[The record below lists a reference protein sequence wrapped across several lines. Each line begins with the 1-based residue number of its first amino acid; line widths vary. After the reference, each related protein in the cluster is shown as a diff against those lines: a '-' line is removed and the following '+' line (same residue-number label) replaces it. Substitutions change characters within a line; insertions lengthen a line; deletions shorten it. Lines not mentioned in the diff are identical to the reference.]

1 MSYLK
6 KGKAL
11 KKIGMKYEA
20 ENIFWVPKEARW
32 GYLKDNA
39 KDPKI
44 GQIID
49 DAMILIEKENP
60 TLKEVLDKRY
70 ARPELDKRRLGELI
84 DLISTIKL
92 HKNGEKDLLGRV
104 YEYFLGQFASSE
116 GKGGGEFYTPTSVVK
131 TLVEMIEPYRGRIYD
146 PACGSGGMFIQSEK
160 FIEEHAGRID
170 DLSIYGQELNA
181 TTWKLCK
188 MNLAIRG
195 LDGNIGPHQGDTFHD
210 DLHKTLKADYV
221 LANPPFNISDW
232 GGNKL
237 VDDIRWKYGVP
248 PEGNA
253 NYAWLEHIV
262 YHLAPNGVAGIVLAN
277 GALSSNTSNEGVIR
291 KNLVDAKLVDAI
303 VALPDKLFYSTG
315 IPVSLWI
322 LNRNKIDNPKFRK
335 RADEI
340 LFIDGRNLGTM
351 VDRRHREL
359 SDEDIKKIADTYHN
373 YRNIDGNYE
382 DVQGFCKAAKLEEV
396 REHEYVLT
404 PGRYVG
410 IEEQEDDGV
419 PFEEKME
426 ALTSELGE
434 LFEKSRSLE
443 EEIRKNLGGIVMSFN
458 EWTSI
463 KLGELI
469 ESISIKHDFEK
480 DELIFLNTSDV
491 LEGKVLHDNY
501 SEVSKMP
508 GQAKKS
514 IQKGDILFSE
524 IRPKNKRFAY
534 IDFDAKDFV
543 VSTKLM
549 VLRRKSSLINNKF
562 LYKLL
567 TSDRML
573 NYLQHIAEGRSGT
586 FPQITFSELKN
597 IYVLLPSIQEQI
609 AIAKTLDD
617 LDGKIEINNKINKA
631 LEEMA
636 QAIFKQWF
644 VDFEFPNEEGKPY
657 KSSGGEMVESE
668 LGMIPKG
675 WDSKSLLDIADYLNG
690 LAMQKFRPEDD
701 EKGIPVL
708 KN

>member
-1 MSYLK
+1 MSS
-6 KGKAL
+6 AN
-11 KKIGMKYEA
+11 IGFEETLWKSADKLRGSMDSAEYKYVVLGLIFMKYISDKFETKYEELVEEGDGFEEDRDEYEA

-49 DAMILIEKENP
+49 DAMILIEKENS
-60 TLKEVLDKRY
+60 TLAGVLDKRY

-131 TLVEMIEPYRGRIYD
+131 TLVEMIEPYKGRIYD

-160 FIEEHAGRID
+160 FIEEHAGRIG

-195 LDGNIGPHQGDTFHD
+195 LDGNIGPNQADTFHD

-237 VDDIRWKYGVP
+237 TEDVRWKYGVP

-262 YHLAPNGVAGIVLAN
+262 YHLSPNGVAGVVLAN

-322 LNRNKIDNPKFRK
+322 LNRNKKDNPKFRE
-335 RADEI
+335 REDEI
-340 LFIDGRNLGTM
+340 LFIDARNLGTM

-359 SDEDIKKIADTYHN
+359 SEEDIKKISDTYHN
-373 YRNIDGNYE
+373 YRNLNGNYE
-382 DVQGFCKAAKLEEV
+382 DIQGFCKAAKLDEV

-410 IEEQEDDGV
+410 IEEQEDDGI
-419 PFEEKME
+419 PFEEKM
-426 ALTSELGE
+426 ASLTSELGE
-434 LFEKSRSLE
+434 LFEQSRRLE
-443 EEIRKNLGGIVMSFN
+443 ENIRKNLGGIGF
-458 EWTSI
+458 
-463 KLGELI
+463 
-469 ESISIKHDFEK
+469 DF
-480 DELIFLNTSDV
+480 
-491 LEGKVLHDNY
+491 
-501 SEVSKMP
+501 
-508 GQAKKS
+508 
-514 IQKGDILFSE
+514 
-524 IRPKNKRFAY
+524 
-534 IDFDAKDFV
+534 
-543 VSTKLM
+543 
-549 VLRRKSSLINNKF
+549 
-562 LYKLL
+562 
-567 TSDRML
+567 
-573 NYLQHIAEGRSGT
+573 
-586 FPQITFSELKN
+586 
-597 IYVLLPSIQEQI
+597 
-609 AIAKTLDD
+609 
-617 LDGKIEINNKINKA
+617 
-631 LEEMA
+631 
-636 QAIFKQWF
+636 
-644 VDFEFPNEEGKPY
+644 
-657 KSSGGEMVESE
+657 
-668 LGMIPKG
+668 
-675 WDSKSLLDIADYLNG
+675 
-690 LAMQKFRPEDD
+690 
-701 EKGIPVL
+701 
-708 KN
+708 

>member
-1 MSYLK
+1 MST
-6 KGKAL
+6 AN
-11 KKIGMKYEA
+11 IGFEETLWKSADKLRGSMDSAEYKYVVLGLIFMKYISDKFETKYNELLEEREGFEEDRDEYEA

-60 TLKEVLDKRY
+60 TLKGVLDKRY

-84 DLISTIKL
+84 DLISTIRL

-443 EEIRKNLGGIVMSFN
+443 EEIRKNLGGI
-458 EWTSI
+458 
-463 KLGELI
+463 G
-469 ESISIKHDFEK
+469 
-480 DELIFLNTSDV
+480 
-491 LEGKVLHDNY
+491 Y
-501 SEVSKMP
+501 
-508 GQAKKS
+508 
-514 IQKGDILFSE
+514 
-524 IRPKNKRFAY
+524 
-534 IDFDAKDFV
+534 
-543 VSTKLM
+543 
-549 VLRRKSSLINNKF
+549 
-562 LYKLL
+562 
-567 TSDRML
+567 
-573 NYLQHIAEGRSGT
+573 
-586 FPQITFSELKN
+586 
-597 IYVLLPSIQEQI
+597 
-609 AIAKTLDD
+609 
-617 LDGKIEINNKINKA
+617 
-631 LEEMA
+631 
-636 QAIFKQWF
+636 
-644 VDFEFPNEEGKPY
+644 EF
-657 KSSGGEMVESE
+657 
-668 LGMIPKG
+668 
-675 WDSKSLLDIADYLNG
+675 
-690 LAMQKFRPEDD
+690 
-701 EKGIPVL
+701 
-708 KN
+708 

>member
-1 MSYLK
+1 MSS
-6 KGKAL
+6 AN
-11 KKIGMKYEA
+11 IGFEETLWKSADKLRGSMDSAEYKYVVLGLIFMKYISDKFETKYEELVEEGDGFEEDRDEYEA

-49 DAMILIEKENP
+49 DAMILIEKENS
-60 TLKEVLDKRY
+60 TLAGVLDKRY

-84 DLISTIKL
+84 DLISTIRL

-131 TLVEMIEPYRGRIYD
+131 TLVEMIEPYKGRIYD

-160 FIEEHAGRID
+160 FIEEHAGRIG

-195 LDGNIGPHQGDTFHD
+195 LDGNIGPHQADTFHD

-237 VDDIRWKYGVP
+237 TEDVRWKYGVP

-262 YHLAPNGVAGIVLAN
+262 YHLAPNGVAGVVLAN

-322 LNRNKIDNPKFRK
+322 LNRNKKDNPKFRE
-335 RADEI
+335 REDEI
-340 LFIDGRNLGTM
+340 LFIDARNLGTM

-359 SDEDIKKIADTYHN
+359 SEEDIKKIADTYHN
-373 YRNIDGNYE
+373 YRNLKGNYE
-382 DVQGFCKAAKLEEV
+382 DIQGFCKAAKLDEV

-410 IEEQEDDGV
+410 IEEQEDDGI
-419 PFEEKME
+419 PFEEKMA

-443 EEIRKNLGGIVMSFN
+443 DEIRKNLGGI
-458 EWTSI
+458 
-463 KLGELI
+463 GYEL
-469 ESISIKHDFEK
+469 
-480 DELIFLNTSDV
+480 
-491 LEGKVLHDNY
+491 
-501 SEVSKMP
+501 
-508 GQAKKS
+508 
-514 IQKGDILFSE
+514 
-524 IRPKNKRFAY
+524 
-534 IDFDAKDFV
+534 
-543 VSTKLM
+543 
-549 VLRRKSSLINNKF
+549 
-562 LYKLL
+562 
-567 TSDRML
+567 
-573 NYLQHIAEGRSGT
+573 
-586 FPQITFSELKN
+586 
-597 IYVLLPSIQEQI
+597 
-609 AIAKTLDD
+609 
-617 LDGKIEINNKINKA
+617 
-631 LEEMA
+631 
-636 QAIFKQWF
+636 
-644 VDFEFPNEEGKPY
+644 
-657 KSSGGEMVESE
+657 
-668 LGMIPKG
+668 
-675 WDSKSLLDIADYLNG
+675 
-690 LAMQKFRPEDD
+690 
-701 EKGIPVL
+701 
-708 KN
+708 

>member
-1 MSYLK
+1 MSS
-6 KGKAL
+6 AN
-11 KKIGMKYEA
+11 IGFEETLWKSADKLRGSMDSAEYKYVVLGLIFMKYISDKFETKYEELVEEGDGFEEDRDEYEA

-49 DAMILIEKENP
+49 DAMILIEKENT
-60 TLKEVLDKRY
+60 TLKGVLDKRY
-70 ARPELDKRRLGELI
+70 ARPEIDKRRLGELI

-131 TLVEMIEPYRGRIYD
+131 TLVEMIEPYKGRIYD

-160 FIEEHAGRID
+160 FIEEHAGRIG

-195 LDGNIGPHQGDTFHD
+195 LDGNIGQHQADTFHD

-237 VDDIRWKYGVP
+237 TEDVRWKYGVP

-262 YHLAPNGVAGIVLAN
+262 YHLAPNGVAGVVLAN

-335 RADEI
+335 REDEI
-340 LFIDGRNLGTM
+340 LFIDARNLGTM
-351 VDRRHREL
+351 VDRKHREL
-359 SDEDIKKIADTYHN
+359 SVEDIKKIADCYHN
-373 YRNIDGNYE
+373 YRNLNGQYE
-382 DVQGFCKAAKLEEV
+382 DIKGFCKAAKLDEV

-410 IEEQEDDGV
+410 IEEQEDDGI
-419 PFEEKME
+419 PFEEKMK
-426 ALTSELGE
+426 ALTSELWE
-434 LFEKSRSLE
+434 LFEQSRRLE
-443 EEIRKNLGGIVMSFN
+443 DEIRKNLGGI
-458 EWTSI
+458 
-463 KLGELI
+463 G
-469 ESISIKHDFEK
+469 
-480 DELIFLNTSDV
+480 
-491 LEGKVLHDNY
+491 Y
-501 SEVSKMP
+501 
-508 GQAKKS
+508 
-514 IQKGDILFSE
+514 
-524 IRPKNKRFAY
+524 
-534 IDFDAKDFV
+534 
-543 VSTKLM
+543 
-549 VLRRKSSLINNKF
+549 
-562 LYKLL
+562 
-567 TSDRML
+567 
-573 NYLQHIAEGRSGT
+573 
-586 FPQITFSELKN
+586 
-597 IYVLLPSIQEQI
+597 
-609 AIAKTLDD
+609 
-617 LDGKIEINNKINKA
+617 
-631 LEEMA
+631 
-636 QAIFKQWF
+636 
-644 VDFEFPNEEGKPY
+644 EF
-657 KSSGGEMVESE
+657 
-668 LGMIPKG
+668 
-675 WDSKSLLDIADYLNG
+675 
-690 LAMQKFRPEDD
+690 
-701 EKGIPVL
+701 
-708 KN
+708 

>member
-1 MSYLK
+1 MSS
-6 KGKAL
+6 AN
-11 KKIGMKYEA
+11 IGFEETLWKSADKLRGSMDSAEYKYVVLGLIFMKYISDKFETKYEELVEEGDGFEEDRDEYEA

-60 TLKEVLDKRY
+60 TLKGVLDKRY

-84 DLISTIKL
+84 DLISTIRL

-131 TLVEMIEPYRGRIYD
+131 TLVEMIEPYKGRIYD

-160 FIEEHAGRID
+160 FIEEHAGRIG

-195 LDGNIGPHQGDTFHD
+195 LDGNIGLNQADTFHD

-237 VDDIRWKYGVP
+237 TEDVRWKYGVP

-262 YHLAPNGVAGIVLAN
+262 YHLAPNGVAGVVLAN

-322 LNRNKIDNPKFRK
+322 LNRNKKDNPKFRE
-335 RADEI
+335 REDEI
-340 LFIDGRNLGTM
+340 LFIDARNLGTM

-359 SDEDIKKIADTYHN
+359 SEEDIKKISDHN
-373 YRNIDGNYE
+373 YRNLNGQYE
-382 DVQGFCKAAKLEEV
+382 DIQGFCKAAKLEEV

-434 LFEKSRSLE
+434 LFAKSRSLE
-443 EEIRKNLGGIVMSFN
+443 DEIRKNLGGI
-458 EWTSI
+458 
-463 KLGELI
+463 G
-469 ESISIKHDFEK
+469 
-480 DELIFLNTSDV
+480 
-491 LEGKVLHDNY
+491 Y
-501 SEVSKMP
+501 
-508 GQAKKS
+508 
-514 IQKGDILFSE
+514 
-524 IRPKNKRFAY
+524 
-534 IDFDAKDFV
+534 
-543 VSTKLM
+543 
-549 VLRRKSSLINNKF
+549 
-562 LYKLL
+562 
-567 TSDRML
+567 
-573 NYLQHIAEGRSGT
+573 
-586 FPQITFSELKN
+586 
-597 IYVLLPSIQEQI
+597 
-609 AIAKTLDD
+609 
-617 LDGKIEINNKINKA
+617 
-631 LEEMA
+631 
-636 QAIFKQWF
+636 
-644 VDFEFPNEEGKPY
+644 EF
-657 KSSGGEMVESE
+657 
-668 LGMIPKG
+668 
-675 WDSKSLLDIADYLNG
+675 
-690 LAMQKFRPEDD
+690 
-701 EKGIPVL
+701 
-708 KN
+708 